1 MTGIFNSTPFDF
13 ILYAGYVLCF
23 VGLNIIAVLVSLFYR
38 KNFQRS
44 SPRWGFLI
52 SAVLSLLFLA
62 TLLAARNGSTLLIL
76 ASKIALSGAV
86 LTSIYSTLSLYM
98 LMRKVRK

>member
-1 MTGIFNSTPFDF
+1 MTSVFNSTPLEYL
-13 ILYAGYVLCF
+13 LYTGYVLCF
-23 VGLNIIAVLVSLFYR
+23 IGLNIIAVLVSLFYR

-52 SAVLSLLFLA
+52 STILSILFLA
-62 TLLAARNGSTLLIL
+62 TLLAARNGSLLL
-76 ASKIALSGAV
+76 ATAAKIALAGAV
-86 LTSIYSTLSLYM
+86 LSSMYSCLSLYA

>member
-1 MTGIFNSTPFDF
+1 MTSVFNSTPLEY
-13 ILYAGYVLCF
+13 ILYTGYVLCF
-23 VGLNIIAVLVSLFYR
+23 IGCNIIAVLISLFYR

-52 SAVLSLLFLA
+52 SMILSVLFLA
-62 TLLAARNGSTLLIL
+62 TLLAARNGSLLL
-76 ASKIALSGAV
+76 ATAAKIALTGAA
-86 LTSIYSTLSLYM
+86 LTSLYSCLSLYA